1 MPEIGK
7 LKRFWIWELTRPA
20 FEEWLENDPAPVV
33 IIGVGSVEQHGPH
46 LPLGT
51 DSLFARAFIH
61 EVARRT
67 NSVCVHPCWPGY
79 SPHHMGFKGTITF
92 SEDTLLAVI
101 MDIIDSLASHGV
113 KRFLLV
119 NAHGG
124 NRNIVNL
131 TVQLGKRYSGV
142 MVAAPTGP
150 SDTELAKR
158 VAERQKRHWDVHS
171 GPTETSSA
179 LLLFPELVEMWRLE
193 GWEPALRLDP
203 KLMEFMDPDREDYEL
218 VSQVR
223 AACTEPDTDDF
234 TPSGVYGTNDPRTAD
249 VEEAKRRFEER
260 AQFLVDFI
268 NLWKTIPVPP
278 AFRG

>member
-1 MPEIGK
+1 MSEKGK
-7 LKRFWIWELTRPA
+7 LERFWLHELTRPA
-20 FEEWLENDPAPVV
+20 FEDWLENEPEPVV
-33 IIGVGSVEQHGPH
+33 IIGIGSIEQHGPH
-46 LPLGT
+46 LPLGM
-51 DSLFARAFIH
+51 DSLYVRALIH

-92 SEDTLLAVI
+92 REETLLSI
-101 MDIIDSLASHGV
+101 LTDTIDSLAQHGI
-113 KRFLLV
+113 KRFLLL

-124 NRNIVNL
+124 NTNIVNL
-131 TVQLGKRYSGV
+131 AVQLSKRTSKV

-158 VAERQKRHWDVHS
+158 IAERQKRYWDVHS

-193 GWEPALRLDP
+193 GWRPTLKMDP
-203 KLMEFMDPDREDYEL
+203 RLMEFMDPGRPDYEL

-234 TPSGVYGTNDPRTAD
+234 TSSGVYGLNDPRTAD
-249 VEEAKRRFEER
+249 VEEAGKRFEER
-260 AQFLVDFI
+260 VNFLSEFI
-268 NLWKTIPVPP
+268 RVWKTVQVPP